1 MVERLKTTMSYLKE
15 KNLLRIIENSR
26 LLSAYNRDVA
36 LDVFYDATKMFYY
49 KQKHRNKPQLKHKE
63 IAQCLNLIYFHHQR
77 DRLVKA
83 KDDLIENFGRSIGE
97 KEALEYYEN
106 KVMGK
111 VKDCFGEGINI
122 DELGMDF
129 LYVSHEMKTV
139 NFLEP
144 RAKRLPWIRYTLENS
159 REIYEKQ
166 EQNSVKYL
174 YVSHFEY
181 PVHIAEAYYK
191 TFFLVIIIK
200 RKDGSLGFLTAF
212 SVDRCNQFLSKLES
226 WRIPYFRKVA

>member
-1 MVERLKTTMSYLKE
+1 MSQLKE
-15 KNLLRIIENSR
+15 KKLLRIIENSR
-26 LLSAYNRDVA
+26 LLSSYNREVA

-49 KQKHRNKPQLKHKE
+49 KQKHKNKPQLKHKE
-63 IAQCLNLIYFHHQR
+63 IAQCLNLIYYHHQKDQLIR
-77 DRLVKA
+77 A
-83 KDDLIENFGRSIGE
+83 KDSLLENFGRKIEE
-97 KEALEYYEN
+97 KEALDYYE
-106 KVMGK
+106 KKTMGK
-111 VKDCFGEGINI
+111 VKDYLGEEISI

-129 LYVSHEMKTV
+129 LYDGHDMKPE
-139 NFLEP
+139 NFLES

-181 PVHIAEAYYK
+181 PVHVADLYYT
-191 TFFLVIIIK
+191 TFFLVILIK

-212 SVDRCNQFLSKLES
+212 SVDRYNQFLSKLES
-226 WRIPYFRKVA
+226 WRIPCFRKVAA

>member
-1 MVERLKTTMSYLKE
+1 MSHPKE
-15 KNLLRIIENSR
+15 KKLLRIIENSR

-49 KQKHRNKPQLKHKE
+49 KQKHRSKLQLKHKE
-63 IAQCLNLIYFHHQR
+63 IAQCLNLVYYHHQK
-77 DRLVKA
+77 DKLITANERL
-83 KDDLIENFGRSIGE
+83 LENFGRKIEE
-97 KEALEYYEN
+97 KEGLDCYDK

-111 VKDCFGEGINI
+111 VKDYLGEEITI

-129 LYVSHEMKTV
+129 LYDGHQMRPE

-166 EQNSVKYL
+166 ERNSVKYL

-181 PVHIAEAYYK
+181 PVHLTETHYR

-212 SVDRCNQFLSKLES
+212 SVDRYNQFLSKLES
-226 WRIPYFRKVA
+226 WRIPHFRNVGA

>member
-1 MVERLKTTMSYLKE
+1 MSNLKE
-15 KNLLRIIENSR
+15 KKLLRIMENSR
-26 LLSAYNRDVA
+26 LLSTYNRDVT
-36 LDVFYDATKMFYY
+36 LDVFYDAIKMFYY
-49 KQKHRNKPQLKHKE
+49 KQKHRNKLQLKHKE
-63 IAQCLNLIYFHHQR
+63 IAQCLNLIYYHHQ
-77 DRLVKA
+77 
-83 KDDLIENFGRSIGE
+83 KDNLIIAQGNLLENFGRKIEE
-97 KEALEYYEN
+97 KEALDYYDK

-111 VKDCFGEGINI
+111 VKDSLGEEITI

-129 LYVSHEMKTV
+129 LYDGHEMKPD

-144 RAKRLPWIRYTLENS
+144 RAKRLPWIHYTLENS

-166 EQNSVKYL
+166 ERNSVKYL

-181 PVHIAEAYYK
+181 PVHITEAYYR

-212 SVDRCNQFLSKLES
+212 SVDRYNQFLSKLES
-226 WRIPYFRKVA
+226 WRIPCFRKAVT

>member
-1 MVERLKTTMSYLKE
+1 MDHLKE
-15 KNLLRIIENSR
+15 KKLLRIIENSR

-36 LDVFYDATKMFYY
+36 LDVFYDATKVFYY

-63 IAQCLNLIYFHHQR
+63 IAQCLNLIYYHHQK
-77 DRLVKA
+77 DQLVRA

-97 KEALEYYEN
+97 KEALEYYEK

-111 VKDCFGEGINI
+111 IKDCFGEEINI
-122 DELGMDF
+122 DELGLDF
-129 LYVSHEMKTV
+129 LYDGHEMKPE

-166 EQNSVKYL
+166 ERNSVKYL

-181 PVHIAEAYYK
+181 PVHITEAYYR

-212 SVDRCNQFLSKLES
+212 SVDRYNQFLSKLES
-226 WRIPYFRKVA
+226 WRIPCFRKVAA